1 VRAYWALA
9 VSGYRRFA
17 SYRGATLAGAFT
29 NCVFGLMRGY
39 VLLTVV
45 AGRPRVGGYDA
56 ADTLTYVWLVQ
67 GLLMVAYLW
76 GWNELAVRITTG
88 DIVVDLGRPVDLQ
101 GAWLASDLGRA
112 AYHTLFRGLPPVLL
126 GELLFRLRVPSDP
139 LIWLAFPVSVV
150 LASAVSFAMRFLVNL
165 CVFWLLDYRGILN
178 VSALLWT
185 FLCGSVVPLAFLPD
199 GPRAA
204 VEAMPFAAVLQV
216 PIDVFLGKHRGLDLA
231 GALAFQAGWALA
243 LLGLGRL
250 VLAAGVRRLVVQGG

>member
-1 VRAYWALA
+1 MRAYWELA
-9 VSGYRRFA
+9 VSGYRRYA
-17 SYRGATLAGAFT
+17 TYRGATLAGAFT

-67 GLLMVAYLW
+67 GLLMTAYLW
-76 GWNELAVRITTG
+76 GWNELALRIVSG

-101 GAWLASDLGRA
+101 GAWLAGDLGRA

-126 GELLFRLRVPSDP
+126 GELLFRLRLPTDP
-139 LIWLAFPVSVV
+139 LLWLAFPVSVV
-150 LASAVSFAMRFLVNL
+150 LASAVSFSLRFLVNL
-165 CVFWLLDYRGILN
+165 CAFWLLDYRGVVN
-178 VSALLWT
+178 VAALFWT

-199 GPRAA
+199 GLRTA

-231 GALAFQAGWALA
+231 GALAFQVAWAVA

>member
-1 VRAYWALA
+1 VRAYWELA

-76 GWNELAVRITTG
+76 GWNELAVRIISG

-101 GAWLASDLGRA
+101 GAWLAGDLGRA

-126 GELLFRLRVPSDP
+126 GELLFRLRLPTDP

-150 LASAVSFAMRFLVNL
+150 LASAVSFAMRFLANL
-165 CVFWLLDYRGILN
+165 CAFWLLDYRGILN
-178 VSALLWT
+178 VSALIWT

-199 GPRAA
+199 GPRAV

-231 GALAFQAGWALA
+231 GALAFQVGWALA
-243 LLGLGRL
+243 LLALGRL